1 MKRAILNRS
10 IPHRVI
16 AGCLLVLLASC
27 GSPPAP
33 DADTPPSS
41 NVIGDPLQQSLDKAR
56 SVEDLSG
63 SRKGGLDEAIDDAN

>member
-1 MKRAILNRS
+1 MKRVTPSRV

-16 AGCLLVLLASC
+16 AGSLLLMLASC
-27 GSPPAP
+27 GAPPAP
-33 DADTPPSS
+33 DADPPPSS
-41 NVIGDPLQQSLDKAR
+41 NVIGDPLLQSLDKAR

>member
-1 MKRAILNRS
+1 MKCVMLNRV
-10 IPHRVI
+10 IPHRVL
-16 AGCLLVLLASC
+16 AGSLLLLLASC
-27 GSPPAP
+27 GAPPAP
-33 DADTPPSS
+33 DAEAPPAS